1 MAYAFYMGYL
11 INWRP
16 SSQLMNRIDPN
27 QWDGSKSLKTNYKSI
42 YTLLGFR
49 VRIFYDLP
57 FTKEKP

>member
-1 MAYAFYMGYL
+1 
-11 INWRP
+11 
-16 SSQLMNRIDPN
+16 MNRIDPN